1 MVQPL
6 QLPSLA
12 FERGAVVT
20 IPLDQVADL
29 PNGYAE
35 LVGEVAN
42 LVVIKGRHVISVLF
56 ADVDLVVCPHAFL
69 TMVA

>member
-1 MVQPL
+1 MVRPL

-12 FERGAVVT
+12 FERGAVA

-56 ADVDLVVCPHAFL
+56 VL
-69 TMVA
+69 TMIA